1 VGTGR
6 GDVSENS
13 TRLPAQPSELIDRN
27 KSISFSVDGRPVTGL
42 QGDTIA
48 SALYAAGQRT
58 FSRSAKLH
66 RKRGL
71 MCCAEH
77 CPNCLMT
84 VDGTDGVR
92 TCTEPVREGLRV
104 ETLQPIAGA
113 EHEAPRRR
121 LPRYEW
127 STRRRDGA
135 ERLTAQVP
143 PPGPEPQVRER
154 ETGLLVVGGGVAGL
168 MGAITA
174 AEFGVDVVLVDDAP
188 QLGGRLL
195 WEGAHEQARAL
206 TVQAGRQGVE
216 ILSGAC
222 AEGSTGGWA
231 LVRQAST
238 LHRIR
243 ARRTLY
249 ATGAIEQPLVFAGN
263 DLPGVMLSGAARRL
277 VSLYGVP
284 PGARAVVVTTSD
296 RGVRAAIALAAAGV
310 QISVVADLRPEPSRA
325 CKRLPANGVEPL
337 QGWTIVAARGRREVR
352 SAVLAPVADLRSASS
367 PSLRRREFECDLVI
381 VSGGDAPSA
390 SLIDAAGGRTEY
402 DPERGD
408 FRVAELPEG
417 ALAAGQLV
425 GEGGWGV
432 AEVSG
437 ELAGLEAARELGFGD
452 ASPGS
457 RRARLRGRLDANDR
471 PERAVP
477 PADAGANDSARS
489 LICFC
494 ADVSAKDMHKCVE
507 EGHRS
512 LELCKQHTGVTAG
525 ACDARMCGL
534 AALRLMAKATG
545 QSLDQVSGRSSPV
558 GSAKGG
564 TGPQDLDQ

>member
-1 VGTGR
+1 LTAH
-6 GDVSENS
+6 
-13 TRLPAQPSELIDRN
+13 LPAA
-27 KSISFSVDGRPVTGL
+27 
-42 QGDTIA
+42 A
-48 SALYAAGQRT
+48 SRQ
-58 FSRSAKLH
+58 
-66 RKRGL
+66 
-71 MCCAEH
+71 
-77 CPNCLMT
+77 
-84 VDGTDGVR
+84 
-92 TCTEPVREGLRV
+92 
-104 ETLQPIAGA
+104 
-113 EHEAPRRR
+113 
-121 LPRYEW
+121 
-127 STRRRDGA
+127 
-135 ERLTAQVP
+135 
-143 PPGPEPQVRER
+143 PQVRER
-154 ETGLLVVGGGVAGL
+154 ETDLLVVGGGVAGL
-168 MGAITA
+168 TGAITA
-174 AEFGVDVVLVDDAP
+174 AQFGADVVLVDDAP

-206 TVQAGRQGVE
+206 TEQAEREGVE
-216 ILSGAC
+216 LLSDAC
-222 AEGSTGGWA
+222 AEGSADGWT

-277 VSLYGVP
+277 VSLYGVL
-284 PGARAVVVTTSD
+284 PGTRAVVATTSD

-310 QISVVADLRPEPSRA
+310 QISVVADLRPEASRA

-352 SAVLAPVADLRSASS
+352 SAVLAPVADLRSGSS
-367 PSLRRREFECDLVI
+367 TSRRREFECDLVI

-390 SLIDAAGGRTEY
+390 SLIDAAGGRTKY
-402 DPERGD
+402 DPERGN
-408 FRVAELPEG
+408 FRVAELPDR

-437 ELAGLEAARELGFGD
+437 ELVGLEAARELGFGD
-452 ASPGS
+452 ATPGS
-457 RRARLRGRLDANDR
+457 RRARLRDRLDANDR

-477 PADAGANDSARS
+477 PADAGANDEARS
-489 LICFC
+489 LICLC

-525 ACDARMCGL
+525 SCNARMCGL

-545 QSLDQVSGRSSPV
+545 QSLDQVSGRSAPV
-558 GSAKGG
+558 GSAKVGLVPK
-564 TGPQDLDQ
+564 T